1 MKKVSIYTD
10 GACSGNP
17 GKGGWGAV
25 LKFGDKEKHIS
36 GFEAESTNNR
46 MELSGVI
53 FALKALKESC
63 EIELFSDSKYVLDGI
78 TKWID
83 GWKAKGWKTSSKQQV
98 KNQDLWVEL
107 DLERSRHKIEF
118 TWVKGH
124 NGDKYNEIADELAT
138 MAIKNNS

>member
-36 GFEAESTNNR
+36 GFEVETTNNR

-83 GWKAKGWKTSSKQQV
+83 GWKAKGWKTASKQQV

>member
-1 MKKVSIYTD
+1 MKKVLIYTD